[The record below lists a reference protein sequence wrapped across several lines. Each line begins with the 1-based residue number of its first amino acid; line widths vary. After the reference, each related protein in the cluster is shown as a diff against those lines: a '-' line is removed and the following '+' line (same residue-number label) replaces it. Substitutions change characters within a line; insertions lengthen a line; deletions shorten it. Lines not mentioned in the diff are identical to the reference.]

1 MQWSVHPPNA
11 FLQSHLDQLLPGWRS
26 PVQSILI
33 VLQHSGQSL
42 LQHTTATE
50 AEKRRLRQRF
60 ILFGQ
65 QLISQLQSQDYQ
77 GELFDPRTGLP
88 LLSAPGTLHLDD
100 IAVVRSTLGYP
111 THLQGGC
118 MTIKHPTWGSAVYPS
133 ILVSS
138 APPEVLEQSV
148 IGLLAYHH
156 SRSAA
161 DSLTV

>member
-1 MQWSVHPPNA
+1 MQWSVHPPSS
-11 FLQSHLDQLLPGWRS
+11 FLQSHLDQLLPGWLE

-33 VLQHSGQSL
+33 VLQHSEQSL
-42 LQHTTATE
+42 LQRTTATE

-60 ILFGQ
+60 MRVGH
-65 QLISQLQSQDYQ
+65 QLITRLKSQNYQ
-77 GELFDPRTGLP
+77 AEMFDPRTGLP
-88 LLSAPGTLHLDD
+88 LFSPPGTLHLDD

-111 THLQGGC
+111 THRQGEC

-138 APPEVLEQSV
+138 APPEALEQSV
-148 IGLLAYHH
+148 TSLLAYHH

-161 DSLTV
+161 DRLTV